1 MSSGEGVSKQNGII
15 GSPSVGVVL
24 GLPAHCLV
32 FPDKTFLFVQSKCF
46 LRLRKDR
53 VMANSEGSAKTDKSS
68 PRPTRDEEGEG
79 RFMSELRCPSPCSCD
94 WEISTLRS
102 MDWFSWGVFWQCGL
116 WSRLCSGPPPMAVSA
131 GTPALSGFSGESSE
145 AREYCDP
152 FEVVEV
158 LPLCSDAASDTES
171 SSERLGG
178 CFITFD
184 EKLVPRVNTGR
195 LCF

>member
-15 GSPSVGVVL
+15 GSTSVGVVL

-32 FPDKTFLFVQSKCF
+32 FPDKIFLFVQSKCF

-102 MDWFSWGVFWQCGL
+102 IE
-116 WSRLCSGPPPMAVSA
+116 AN
-131 GTPALSGFSGESSE
+131 LSDNLPC
-145 AREYCDP
+145 AQR
-152 FEVVEV
+152 EV
-158 LPLCSDAASDTES
+158 LGTDCSFLV
-171 SSERLGG
+171 ERQCRAKVEEEIQQNEQEGYQTDL
-178 CFITFD
+178 
-184 EKLVPRVNTGR
+184 K
-195 LCF
+195 